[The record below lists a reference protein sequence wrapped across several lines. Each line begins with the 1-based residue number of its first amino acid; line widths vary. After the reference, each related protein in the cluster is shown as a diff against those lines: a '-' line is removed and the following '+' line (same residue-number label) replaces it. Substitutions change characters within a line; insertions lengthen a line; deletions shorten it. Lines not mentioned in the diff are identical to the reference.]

1 MQELVEVGRPHKP
14 EKDNCVTL
22 PHECVSQCESPHTML
37 YAVIKIFRRRVTKV
51 EFRFYNRSR
60 LYNSEE
66 MIPHHTYIIN
76 ENVRMLGRI
85 QLDSTVTYL
94 GEDWSSEVEADV
106 ENERNATKRPF
117 RGDT

>member
-94 GEDWSSEVEADV
+94 REMDAWWRCAHSRHRLQPLSS
-106 ENERNATKRPF
+106 NLRR
-117 RGDT
+117 DT